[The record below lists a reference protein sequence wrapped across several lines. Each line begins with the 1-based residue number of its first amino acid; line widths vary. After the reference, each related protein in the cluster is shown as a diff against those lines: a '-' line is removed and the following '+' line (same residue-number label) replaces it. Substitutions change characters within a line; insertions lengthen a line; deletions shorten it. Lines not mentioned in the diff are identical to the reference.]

1 MRRNGYTIIEILAAI
16 VVFSIMMGVA
26 VVSFRGTSDKDRLKT
41 ELVRVAGIIREARSR
56 AYNGIIPSGASA
68 YPLGG
73 YGVYMNKTTKQIVL
87 FADNDGDNYYDS
99 GEELTTSTLNSKL
112 NFTFIKKS
120 NPQINQEVI
129 KFNGDD
135 YPTVYNQDAC
145 PPGGPPPNQ
154 FCLNHY
160 IAIPTSGTTKNV
172 MVQIFAGVTCNG
184 RIKVSD
190 KSATV
195 QPLLID
201 TALVSC

>member
-56 AYNGIIPSGASA
+56 AYNGIMPTGATV
-68 YPLGG
+68 YPAGG

-99 GEELTTSTLNSKL
+99 GEEVSSSSLNAKLT
-112 NFTFIKKS
+112 FTFIKK
-120 NPQINQEVI
+120 NPAITEEVI
-129 KFNGDD
+129 KFNSDD
-135 YPTVYNQDAC
+135 YPTVYNQQAC
-145 PPGGPPPNQ
+145 PPGGPSGTSVCPNHQ
-154 FCLNHY
+154 LT
-160 IAIPTSGTTKNV
+160 IPTSGQTQNV
-172 MVQIFAGVTCNG
+172 ILQIFAGATCNG

-201 TALVSC
+201 TSLVSC